1 MPALCLQCLD
11 RSASPADRV
20 CPKCRSPRLRRHPEM
35 DDLTIAHIDCDAFYA
50 SIEKRDDPS
59 LADKPVIIGGGK
71 RGVVST
77 CCYIARTFGVRSA
90 MPMFKALKACPL
102 AVVIKPDMA
111 KYIAVSRE
119 VKRMMR
125 ETTPLV
131 ESLSLD
137 EAFLDLSGTERLHR
151 QPPAVTLAA
160 LAKRIEETLRITVS
174 IGLSHNKFLAKFSS
188 ELDKPRGFAVVGRAD
203 TMAVLGSRPTTAIFG
218 VGKSF
223 AAALAADGI
232 TTLGQIQA
240 MDEADLMKRYG
251 NMGSH
256 VWRLARGEDS
266 RLVDPGGE
274 ARGMSAETTF
284 SDDIAD
290 VLELDRILWS
300 MCERVSARAK
310 SSGIG
315 GATVT
320 LKLRTADFRIVTRRT
335 TLHGPT
341 QLAEV
346 IYQSAHRLLTAT
358 VDGRGKYRLIGVGI
372 SGLAAADAC
381 DLFDLFRADEKKTAD
396 AERAI
401 DKVRARFGKSAIVK
415 GRAL

>member
-1 MPALCLQCLD
+1 MAALCLDCLD
-11 RSASPADRV
+11 RSAAENDRH
-20 CPKCRSPRLRRHPEM
+20 CPRCRSPRLRRHPEM
-35 DDLTIAHIDCDAFYA
+35 DALAVAHIDCDAFYA

-59 LADKPVIIGGGK
+59 LADKPLIIGGGK

-77 CCYIARTFGVRSA
+77 ACYLARTFGVRSA
-90 MPMFKALKACPL
+90 MPMFKALKACPH

-111 KYIAVSRE
+111 KYAGVGRE
-119 VKRMMR
+119 VKRLMR

-151 QPPAVTLAA
+151 HSPAVTLAA
-160 LAKRIEETLRITVS
+160 LAKRIEAQLGITVS

-188 ELDKPRGFAVVGRAD
+188 ELDKPRGFAVVGHAD
-203 TMAVLGSRPTTAIFG
+203 AMEVLAPRPPTAIFG

-232 TTLGQIQA
+232 ATLGQIQA
-240 MDEADLMKRYG
+240 MDETDLMKRYG

-266 RLVDPGGE
+266 RRVDPEGE

-284 SDDIAD
+284 NEDIAD

-310 SSGIG
+310 AAGLG

-320 LKLRTADFRIVTRRT
+320 LKLRTADFRLITRRT

-346 IYQSAHRLLTAT
+346 LYQTAHRLLTAT
-358 VDGRGKYRLIGVGI
+358 ADGRAKYRLIGVGI
-372 SGLAAADAC
+372 SGLADAESC

-401 DKVRARFGKSAIVK
+401 DKVRAKFGKAAIVK